1 MTIGL
6 GHRDGKGKAE
16 GGACAK
22 TALDGDLAALGL
34 DETAHESEAEAGA
47 AAGGVAGEPA
57 EDGWQ
62 AFGLDPAAVVMD
74 EELDAVLLLG
84 RAEADVAAFRGV
96 AEGVG
101 DEVIEDGA
109 ERAAVALNVGDVLE
123 GD

>member
-1 MTIGL
+1 
-6 GHRDGKGKAE
+6 
-16 GGACAK
+16 
-22 TALDGDLAALGL
+22 
-34 DETAHESEAEAGA
+34 
-47 AAGGVAGEPA
+47 
-57 EDGWQ
+57 
-62 AFGLDPAAVVMD
+62 MD